1 MTDVMTPPDQRWVD
15 QPKVRGYRPDLEQA
29 STGELVRRL
38 SEQVAE
44 LWRGELELARTE
56 LQRKAKR
63 IGAGAG
69 LAGAA
74 GVVALFGLAALIA
87 AAIAALALV
96 LPVWLSAVI
105 VGLVL
110 LAIAGVLAL
119 IGKREIDQGTPPV
132 PEQAVQGIKQDV
144 EAVKEGIR
152 R

>member
-1 MTDVMTPPDQRWVD
+1 MTDVTTPPEQRPLD

-38 SEQVAE
+38 SEQVGE
-44 LWRGELELARTE
+44 LWRGELELARSE
-56 LQRKAKR
+56 LTRKGKR
-63 IGAGAG
+63 IGTGAG

-74 GVVALFGLAALIA
+74 GVVALFGIAALIA
-87 AAIAALALV
+87 AAIAALAVV

-105 VGLVL
+105 VGIVL
-110 LAIAGVLAL
+110 LVIAGVLAL
-119 IGKREIDQGTPPV
+119 VGRQQIQEGAPPV
-132 PEQAVQGIKQDV
+132 PEEAVQGLKQDV